1 MHKKTIIVLALIIVE
16 SCFLFLMY
24 KSSHNKPVVLDEVVI
39 KQNDVK
45 FTFMLEQNAGKGD
58 YIKSNETNFIKDNY
72 QYNSSKSK
80 CVDPKGNIIYDALN
94 YNEINDLFEFD
105 ANEDC
110 ICYLY
115 YDKKMIDEEINQS
128 LNS

>member
-1 MHKKTIIVLALIIVE
+1 MHKKTIIVIFLIIVE

-45 FTFMLEQNAGKGD
+45 FTFMLEQHQGQED
-58 YIKSNETNFIKDNY
+58 YIKTTDTNFIKDNY
-72 QYNSSKSK
+72 EYNSSKSK
-80 CVDPKGNIIYDALN
+80 CVDQKGNIIYDALN
-94 YNEINDLFEFD
+94 YNEINDLLEFNAD
-105 ANEDC
+105 VDC

-115 YDKKMIDEEINQS
+115 YDKKVI
-128 LNS
+128 